1 MLNKIKFIITVFLLF
16 ISCSS
21 EVNAYRDKEISD
33 LEIEHIRSEAFDY
46 SSFIELDGVDY
57 NTQFKVY
64 KYLDVI
70 PENIIEKFIENKM
83 KIEITNKSLQERFLS
98 NYILSGVY
106 FDKTIHFSSNKDWA
120 EQSLLHEF
128 GHFVDEISYMDKNE
142 FIKIYE
148 REKDNLIL
156 NKDKDKSYYL
166 RNVSEYFA
174 QSFEEYLINP
184 ERLLLNNPKTYEYIK
199 LCIDQI

>member
-106 FDKTIHFSSNKDWA
+106 FDKTIHLSSNKDWA

-156 NKDKDKSYYL
+156 NKDKSYYL

>member
-106 FDKTIHFSSNKDWA
+106 FDKTIHLSSNKDWA

>member
-1 MLNKIKFIITVFLLF
+1 
-16 ISCSS
+16 
-21 EVNAYRDKEISD
+21 
-33 LEIEHIRSEAFDY
+33 
-46 SSFIELDGVDY
+46 
-57 NTQFKVY
+57 
-64 KYLDVI
+64 
-70 PENIIEKFIENKM
+70 M

-106 FDKTIHFSSNKDWA
+106 FDKTIHLSSNKDWA

>member
-1 MLNKIKFIITVFLLF
+1 MLF

-106 FDKTIHFSSNKDWA
+106 FDKTIHLSSNKDWA

>member
-106 FDKTIHFSSNKDWA
+106 FDKTIHLSSNKDWA

-128 GHFVDEISYMDKNE
+128 GHFVDEISYMNKNE

>member
-21 EVNAYRDKEISD
+21 EVNAYRDKEISN
-33 LEIEHIRSEAFDY
+33 LEIEHIRSEAFNY

-106 FDKTIHFSSNKDWA
+106 FDKTIHLSSNKDWA